1 MQDLSETTSYLEHKD
16 HLPTSAD
23 TTSTSS
29 VALNTAAGLLSKFL
43 FMTCHVLVDAPDG
56 SSVQAR
62 LPH

>member
-1 MQDLSETTSYLEHKD
+1 MQEMSETTSYLEHKD
-16 HLPTSAD
+16 HLST

-56 SSVQAR
+56 SSLQAR